1 MPQVLDKKK
10 KNKKKTI
17 IFANNMTSYIEN
29 PKEYT

>member
-10 KNKKKTI
+10 KKKKTI